1 MEKFKTLEILQKTP
15 NSHVFHLYLNR
26 PSHRNA
32 LSRNFFF
39 EFPKALASLDQ
50 NPNVNFVVLSGVG
63 NHFCAGIDLGTLGS
77 ISKNSDSDD
86 RKRDGEKL
94 QRHIK
99 YLQGAVI
106 AIELCRKLVIASI

>member
-15 NSHVFHLYLNR
+15 NSCIFHLYLNH

-32 LSRNFFF
+32 LSRDFFS

-50 NPNVNFVVLSGVG
+50 NPNVNVVVLSGVG

-77 ISKNSDSDD
+77 VSENSDSDD